1 MAHLF
6 LCGALSNLLAAAD
19 IYIYYILMMN
29 MFTSMLFASILIYI
43 MVELGTVVPS
53 VLAMALQQ
61 ASRLRGFVTL
71 EHGLLPL
78 R

>member
-19 IYIYYILMMN
+19 IYIYILMMN

-71 EHGLLPL
+71 EHGLPPL

>member
-1 MAHLF
+1 
-6 LCGALSNLLAAAD
+6 
-19 IYIYYILMMN
+19 MMN